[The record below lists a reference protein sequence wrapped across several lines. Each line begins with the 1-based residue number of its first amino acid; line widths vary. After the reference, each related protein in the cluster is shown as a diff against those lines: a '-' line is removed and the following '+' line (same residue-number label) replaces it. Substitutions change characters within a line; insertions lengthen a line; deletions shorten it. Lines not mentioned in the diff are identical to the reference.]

1 MYDTRCLTG
10 SHSSQNACTLG
21 QKPSLEPQYS
31 ISLPFKQKKSCI
43 QRHAATAAEQE

>member
-31 ISLPFKQKKSCI
+31 ISLPFKQKSCI